1 MPTGDANQSKS
12 KEVDL
17 KSTLLSYKKK
27 HRSVYVYLSECEKL
41 IRSLRSFL
49 TSGQLATEGAFWK
62 ADALV
67 GVYTKISDQPSRTLV
82 VNFLVDVHVPE
93 FLTEIL
99 RTLHGSHPDAFSPG
113 KQENNASASGDEITE
128 IMKKKA
134 ATTRTEDRKPA
145 TGV

>member
-1 MPTGDANQSKS
+1 M
-12 KEVDL
+12 
-17 KSTLLSYKKK
+17 
-27 HRSVYVYLSECEKL
+27 YVYLSECEKL

-82 VNFLVDVHVPE
+82 VNFLVDVNVPE
-93 FLTEIL
+93 FLTEIV

-113 KQENNASASGDEITE
+113 KQENNASQELIRSGASGDEITE
-128 IMKKKA
+128 ITQKKA

-145 TGV
+145 AGV